1 LLDIIEEGSS
11 LFMVME
17 FCEEDLSQHL
27 RKNRL
32 EEKKAIEVIKQVS
45 AGLRCLVEKGVI
57 HRDLKPAN
65 ILVNSRGEFKL
76 ADFGLARYVQ

>member
-1 LLDIIEEGSS
+1 
-11 LFMVME
+11 MVME
-17 FCEEDLSQHL
+17 FCEEDLSQYL

-32 EEKKAIEVIKQVS
+32 EESKAIEVIKQVA
-45 AGLRCLVEKGVI
+45 AGLRCLVEQGVI

>member
-1 LLDIIEEGSS
+1 MDIVEEGSS

-17 FCEEDLSQHL
+17 FCEEDLSQYL

-32 EEKKAIEVIKQVS
+32 EESKAIEVIKQVA
-45 AGLRCLVEKGVI
+45 AGLSCLVEKGVI

>member
-1 LLDIIEEGSS
+1 LDIIEEGSS

>member
-1 LLDIIEEGSS
+1 
-11 LFMVME
+11 MVME

-27 RKNRL
+27 RKNKL

>member
-27 RKNRL
+27 RKNKL

>member
-1 LLDIIEEGSS
+1 LDIIEEGSS

-27 RKNRL
+27 RKNKL